1 MKIIVEKD
9 YENMSKT
16 TMQLLLGK
24 MYQDKL
30 VHLAITA
37 GSTPKRMYELIVE
50 EMKEKAPLT
59 NVSYYNF
66 DEIPI
71 GDEKYGENRAP
82 SS

>member
-24 MYQDKL
+24 MYQDKK

-37 GSTPKRMYELIVE
+37 GSTPKRMYELMVE
-50 EMKEKAPLT
+50 E
-59 NVSYYNF
+59 
-66 DEIPI
+66 
-71 GDEKYGENRAP
+71 
-82 SS
+82 